1 VRPVTEQNPVEDQ
14 DSTKLRFFKA
24 AEPLLERFGYRKTT
38 VEEVCRGAG
47 ASKRTFY
54 QLFKDKQDL
63 CVQLILD
70 LWNRETEGWE
80 RSLSADAEPEE
91 RLDSFVD
98 FYADVVRRHP
108 FFEILVEDLD
118 IMRSLGGAVDEFRM
132 ARVGGPLEQILKDGM
147 ATGRFRPLEPQVS
160 LWVIFG
166 LLDTFYLIVPRVME
180 APGPLEDSVL
190 AEEIKEFIVHG
201 LRAGGR
207 DGS

>member
-1 VRPVTEQNPVEDQ
+1 MTERNPVEDQ
-14 DSTKLRFFKA
+14 DTSRQRFFSA

-54 QLFKDKQDL
+54 ELFKDKQDL

-70 LWNRETEGWE
+70 IWNRETGKWE
-80 RSLSADAEPEE
+80 TALSVDADPEE
-91 RLDSFVD
+91 RLDSFID
-98 FYADVVRRHP
+98 FYADVARRHP

-118 IMRSLGGAVDEFRM
+118 IMRSLGGAVEEFRVS
-132 ARVGGPLEQILKDGM
+132 RVGGPLEQILKDGM

-160 LWVIFG
+160 LWVVFG
-166 LLDTFYLIVPRVME
+166 LLDTFYLIVPRVMG

-190 AEEIKEFIVHG
+190 AEEIKEFIIHG
-201 LRAGGR
+201 LREGKR
-207 DGS
+207 CRT

>member
-1 VRPVTEQNPVEDQ
+1 MEERERSKQ
-14 DSTKLRFFKA
+14 RFFSA

-54 QLFKDKQDL
+54 ELFTDKQDL

-70 LWNRETEGWE
+70 VWNRETERWE
-80 RSLSADAEPEE
+80 AAVSEDVDPEE
-91 RLDSFVD
+91 RLDSFID

-108 FFEILVEDLD
+108 FFEVLVEDLD
-118 IMRSLGGAVDEFRM
+118 IMRSLGGALEEFRIL
-132 ARVGGPLEQILKDGM
+132 RVGGPLEQILRDGM
-147 ATGRFRPLEPQVS
+147 ADGHFRPLEPQVS
-160 LWVIFG
+160 LWVVFG
-166 LLDTFYLIVPRVME
+166 LLDTFYMIVPRVMG

-201 LRAGGR
+201 LRKGGR
-207 DGS
+207 GR